1 MTATVTPGA
10 PVVTATV
17 TQSPQPATVTP
28 QPAQQVVT
36 ATVTPG
42 PPAAVATPEPVPL
55 TATPTPQ
62 PTPTPR
68 PTPAPWFGPAVNR
81 AFFAE
86 GYTGAGY
93 HEYLSLLNP
102 RRRVMRA
109 ELTIYRADGA
119 TRGLGLRLAPLSR
132 RTLD

>member
-1 MTATVTPGA
+1 MP
-10 PVVTATV
+10 PPLPP
-17 TQSPQPATVTP
+17 S
-28 QPAQQVVT
+28 
-36 ATVTPG
+36 
-42 PPAAVATPEPVPL
+42 PPAAVVAP
-55 TATPTPQ
+55 
-62 PTPTPR
+62 PTPR
-68 PTPAPWFGPAVNR
+68 LTPAPWFGPAVSR

-102 RRRVMRA
+102 RPRVLRA

-132 RTLD
+132 RTLDVNVLAPDSSTALKVEMDAPAVVERALYAGNGQMVAGAPLPRRRWSVA